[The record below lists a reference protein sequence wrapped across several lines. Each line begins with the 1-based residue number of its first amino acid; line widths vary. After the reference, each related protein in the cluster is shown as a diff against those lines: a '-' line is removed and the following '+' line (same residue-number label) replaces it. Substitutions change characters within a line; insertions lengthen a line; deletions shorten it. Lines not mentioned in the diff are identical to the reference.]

1 MRKIPKSII
10 NYRYLLWMK
19 RSSTKGKLGKA
30 IQLRTIHPTTES
42 FQLHVMRA
50 HYQTILW
57 MHALDADPPLLDPC
71 QVF

>member
-1 MRKIPKSII
+1 
-10 NYRYLLWMK
+10 MK

-30 IQLRTIHPTTES
+30 TQLRTVPPTTES

-57 MHALDADPPLLDPC
+57 MHALDANPPLLDPC